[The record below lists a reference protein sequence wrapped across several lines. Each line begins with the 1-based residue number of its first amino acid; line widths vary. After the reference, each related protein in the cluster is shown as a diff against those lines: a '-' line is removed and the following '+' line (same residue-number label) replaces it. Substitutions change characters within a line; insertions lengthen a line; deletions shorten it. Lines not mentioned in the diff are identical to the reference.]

1 MEGEAEWLAQASKHY
16 GWAAPD
22 IWIEK
27 ILPHLTKGRLTPT
40 DYEDLRLF
48 CPNMLAALSRQRI
61 DQTRS
66 DTITRILAALRGA

>member
-1 MEGEAEWLAQASKHY
+1 MDGEAEWLSQASKHY

-27 ILPHLTKGRLTPT
+27 ILPNLTQGRLTVT

-48 CPNMLAALSRQRI
+48 CPKMLAALSWQRI
-61 DQTRS
+61 ERTRS
-66 DTITRILAALRGA
+66 ATLTRVLAALREK